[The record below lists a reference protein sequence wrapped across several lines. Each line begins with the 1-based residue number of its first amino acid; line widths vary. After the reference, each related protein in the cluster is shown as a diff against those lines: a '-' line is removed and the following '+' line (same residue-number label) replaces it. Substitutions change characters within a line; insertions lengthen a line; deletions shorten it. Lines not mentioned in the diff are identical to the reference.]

1 MLVWTVACTTEPPPP
16 EPVPVAA
23 PAAPT
28 VPAEPDFPEPT
39 EARYAASHV
48 LVAWAGATRASE
60 AVTRSRDE
68 ARTQARAIHAEA
80 LAGADFAGLAR
91 EHSDG
96 PSGPRGGALGVYL
109 TGTMVPHFERAAA
122 SVDVGEIAPVIET
135 PFGFHV
141 IRRDAVVQIRASHV
155 LVSWEGAW
163 RSGATRSRDDA
174 QARIREAQQR
184 LQSGTPFDEVAR
196 AFSEDA
202 TAPEGGDLG
211 PIAPG
216 QMIPAFEEAAM
227 ALDPGQTSDIVE
239 TPYGFHLIQRTE

>member
-1 MLVWTVACTTEPPPP
+1 
-16 EPVPVAA
+16 
-23 PAAPT
+23 
-28 VPAEPDFPEPT
+28 
-39 EARYAASHV
+39 
-48 LVAWAGATRASE
+48 
-60 AVTRSRDE
+60 
-68 ARTQARAIHAEA
+68 
-80 LAGADFAGLAR
+80 
-91 EHSDG
+91 
-96 PSGPRGGALGVYL
+96 
-109 TGTMVPHFERAAA
+109 MVPHFERAAA